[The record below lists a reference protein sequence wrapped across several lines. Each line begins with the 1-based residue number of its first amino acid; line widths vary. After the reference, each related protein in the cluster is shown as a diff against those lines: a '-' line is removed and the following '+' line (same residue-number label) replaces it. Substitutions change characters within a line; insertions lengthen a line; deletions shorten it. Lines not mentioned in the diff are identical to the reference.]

1 MDKAE
6 LLDRLQAEHSRLEET
21 ITRLTPEQMAAPELP
36 DGWSVKDTLAHLA
49 IWNRRGTTWLA
60 AAARG
65 DTPQIPA
72 PGATWADMDRMNAES
87 YRENLDKPLED
98 ALDEYRD
105 SYRQL
110 VKQLQALTD
119 ETWDR
124 EYHFHDDPQPTPVSR
139 IAEWRLR
146 HLVAHGGP
154 VHALVEGPDEERV

>member
-6 LLDRLQAEHSRLEET
+6 LLDRLQAEHSRLEVT
-21 ITRLTPEQMAAPELP
+21 LSRLTPEQMAAPDLP
-36 DGWSVKDTLAHLA
+36 DSWSVKDTLAHLA

-65 DTPQIPA
+65 EMPQIPA

-87 YRENLDKPLED
+87 YRENLGKPLEE
-98 ALDEYRD
+98 ALTKYRD

-110 VKQLQALTD
+110 VKQLQALTG
-119 ETWDR
+119 EVWER
-124 EYHFHDDPQPTPVSR
+124 EYQLHDDPQPTPVSR

-154 VHALVEGPDEERV
+154 VHGLAESLE